1 MPEIFLPYD
10 SFGLQRRMPL
20 RFEADVYE
28 CEVEGAIPPEL
39 EGAYFRT
46 GGDRQYPSLEND
58 IILNGD
64 GMAGSAAGT
73 PGLYHPARVSRTPPV
88 ATSPRCSACCR

>member
-10 SFGLQRRMPL
+10 SFGHQKRMPM

-28 CEVEGAIPPEL
+28 CEVEGEIPPEL

-46 GGDRQYPSLEND
+46 GGDREFPSL
-58 IILNGD
+58 
-64 GMAGSAAGT
+64 
-73 PGLYHPARVSRTPPV
+73 
-88 ATSPRCSACCR
+88 